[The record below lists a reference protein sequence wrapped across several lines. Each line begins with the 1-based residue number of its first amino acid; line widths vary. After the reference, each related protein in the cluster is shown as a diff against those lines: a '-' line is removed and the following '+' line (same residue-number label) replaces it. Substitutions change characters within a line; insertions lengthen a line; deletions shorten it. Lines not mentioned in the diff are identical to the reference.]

1 MKGELLDNNKNKDM
15 NLRLEDESQ
24 KNKKLKIMYI
34 IIIAICVIA
43 LIATVII
50 QIVKNLPSKEPQIDT
65 SILQR
70 YKDDFEKI
78 FTNKVNYLKNNEY
91 KITKI
96 DETKQI
102 VYTGYENKE
111 IKVSDY
117 NLDVNIPYINIKSEV
132 IEKFNKDI
140 RDTFEQKAKS
150 ILSTQSQNIIY
161 NVDYCAYVTNNM
173 LSLVVKSTLKEGEN
187 TQREIIQ
194 TYNYNLENQQEITFE
209 DLLNFKNITRQ
220 DAGNKIRAEI
230 KSVESKVNELS
241 QLGYKIYQRNSNSD
255 IYKLDNISEYFI
267 GENDVIY
274 VIFAYGNNN
283 NTNEK
288 DIIIME

>member
-1 MKGELLDNNKNKDM
+1 M
-15 NLRLEDESQ
+15 NLRLEDESE

-34 IIIAICVIA
+34 IIISICVVA
-43 LIATVII
+43 VIATVVI

-65 SILQR
+65 SILER
-70 YKDDFEKI
+70 YKEDFEKI

-91 KITKI
+91 KITRI
-96 DETKQI
+96 DESKQI
-102 VYTGYENKE
+102 VYTGYENKDN
-111 IKVSDY
+111 KVSDY
-117 NLDVNIPYINIKSEV
+117 NLDVNIPYINIKNETV
-132 IEKFNKDI
+132 EKFNKDI
-140 RDTFEQKAKS
+140 KDTFEQKAKN

-161 NVDYCAYVTNNM
+161 NVDYCAYVTNNI
-173 LSLVVKSTLKEGEN
+173 LSLVVRSTLKEGEN

-194 TYNYNLENQQEITFE
+194 TYNYNLTSQKEVTFE

-220 DAGNKIRAEI
+220 DAGNKIKSEI

-267 GENDVIY
+267 GEDNVIY
-274 VIFAYGNNN
+274 VIFAYGNKS

-288 DIIIME
+288 DIILL

>member
-1 MKGELLDNNKNKDM
+1 M
-15 NLRLEDESQ
+15 NLRLEDESE

-34 IIIAICVIA
+34 IIISICVVA
-43 LIATVII
+43 VIATVVI
-50 QIVKNLPSKEPQIDT
+50 QIVKKLPSKEPQIDT
-65 SILQR
+65 SILER
-70 YKDDFEKI
+70 YKEDFEKI

-91 KITKI
+91 KITRI
-96 DETKQI
+96 DESKQI
-102 VYTGYENKE
+102 VYTGYENKDN
-111 IKVSDY
+111 KVSDY
-117 NLDVNIPYINIKSEV
+117 NLDVNIPYINIKNET

-140 RDTFEQKAKS
+140 KDTFEQKAKN

-161 NVDYCAYVTNNM
+161 NVDYCAYVTNNI
-173 LSLVVKSTLKEGEN
+173 LSLVVRSTLKEGEN

-194 TYNYNLENQQEITFE
+194 TYNYNLTTQKEVTFE

-220 DAGNKIRAEI
+220 DAGNKIKSEI

-267 GENDVIY
+267 GEDDVIY
-274 VIFAYGNNN
+274 VIFAYGNKS

-288 DIIIME
+288 DIILL

>member
-1 MKGELLDNNKNKDM
+1 M
-15 NLRLEDESQ
+15 NLRLEDESE

-34 IIIAICVIA
+34 IIISICVVA
-43 LIATVII
+43 VIATVVI

-65 SILQR
+65 SILER
-70 YKDDFEKI
+70 YKEDFEKI

-91 KITKI
+91 KITRI
-96 DETKQI
+96 YESKQI
-102 VYTGYENKE
+102 VYTGYENKDN
-111 IKVSDY
+111 KVSDY
-117 NLDVNIPYINIKSEV
+117 NLDVNIPYINIKNETV
-132 IEKFNKDI
+132 EKFNKDI
-140 RDTFEQKAKS
+140 KDTFEQKAKN

-161 NVDYCAYVTNNM
+161 NVEYCAYVTNNI
-173 LSLVVKSTLKEGEN
+173 LSLVVRSTLKEGEN

-194 TYNYNLENQQEITFE
+194 TYNYNLTSQKEVTFE

-220 DAGNKIRAEI
+220 DAGNKIKSEI

-267 GENDVIY
+267 GEDDVIY
-274 VIFAYGNNN
+274 VIFAYGNKS

-288 DIIIME
+288 DIILL